1 MASARQQKPCVG
13 CQNGVVTCTGCEKR
27 FCLPHLNE
35 HRQMLDKRMDE
46 VVHEHNQLREA
57 LNPQGSAP
65 HLLSRI
71 DEWEQ
76 ASIRQIKDT
85 AKQVRADLE
94 ACFDRTK
101 HRLTNLL
108 GNMAEQLKSS
118 QTSNVYT
125 EKELDGWMRQL
136 EQLRQKLEKPLNIDI
151 VENDATRSSICMIKM
166 IERSNSEE
174 HSTANKMAAPPRIP
188 TVEVST

>member
-1 MASARQQKPCVG
+1 
-13 CQNGVVTCTGCEKR
+13 
-27 FCLPHLNE
+27 
-35 HRQMLDKRMDE
+35 
-46 VVHEHNQLREA
+46 
-57 LNPQGSAP
+57 
-65 HLLSRI
+65 
-71 DEWEQ
+71 
-76 ASIRQIKDT
+76 
-85 AKQVRADLE
+85 
-94 ACFDRTK
+94 
-101 HRLTNLL
+101 
-108 GNMAEQLKSS
+108 MAEQLKSS